1 MQVNKNKQPQEK
13 IMTTENIILAFA
25 LTLIAGLSTG
35 IGGLI
40 AFFTKRDNVHFLTTA
55 LGFSAGVMLFVSFV
69 DIFPESLEGF
79 KSCYGEG
86 AMLATC
92 LAFFG
97 GMGLIALI
105 DFLIPEGENP
115 HEMNYTEQIAK
126 EHNMPN
132 EKKFHRMGIMLALSI
147 AIHNFPEGLATFAVS
162 LSDISIALPIVIAIA
177 LHNIPEG
184 VAVAVPIHQATGSRW
199 KALLFSILS
208 GLSEPLGAL
217 VGFLILMPFWNA
229 TIEAAILGITA
240 GIMVYI
246 SIDELLPTSERYGHH
261 HLSIIGVVAG
271 MALMAISL
279 IFIG

>member
-1 MQVNKNKQPQEK
+1 
-13 IMTTENIILAFA
+13 MTTENIILAFL
-25 LTLIAGLSTG
+25 LTLVAGLSTG

-40 AFFTKRDNVHFLTTA
+40 AFFSKRDNVHFLTLS

-69 DIFPESLEGF
+69 DIFPAALEGF
-79 KSCYGEG
+79 TLHYTNN

-92 LAFFG
+92 IAFFA
-97 GMGLIALI
+97 GMALIALI

-115 HEMNYTEQIAK
+115 HEMNYTEQIGRN
-126 EHNMPN
+126 HDIHDSC
-132 EKKFHRMGIMLALSI
+132 KFNRMGTMLALSI
-147 AIHNFPEGLATFAVS
+147 AIHNFPEGLATFA
-162 LSDISIALPIVIAIA
+162 ISMTELEVALPIVIAIA

-184 VAVAVPIHQATGSRW
+184 VAVAVPIYQATGNRT
-199 KALLFSILS
+199 KALLYSLLS
-208 GLSEPLGAL
+208 GLSEPLGAI

-240 GIMVYI
+240 GIMIYI

-271 MALMAISL
+271 MILMAISL
-279 IFIG
+279 ILL